1 MERLTESILRHA
13 RSLPEGVP
21 LTAKGLLHHGSRAA
35 IDQALSRLA
44 RRGELLRA
52 GRGLYVLP
60 IEGRFG
66 NRPPSPNKTIEA
78 LAAQRGE
85 RIASSGAAAANALG
99 LTTQV
104 PVTPEYLTSGP
115 SRTLT
120 LGRQKVRLRRSPPW
134 QLVLSGRRSGEVI
147 RALAWLG
154 PEQAGTALEQ
164 VRHSLSAEERR
175 ELAGVT
181 TQMPGWLAEP
191 LSRLAHG

>member
-1 MERLTESILRHA
+1 MERLRESILRHA
-13 RSLPEGVP
+13 RTHPEGVP
-21 LTAKGLLHHGSRAA
+21 LTAKGLLHLGSRAA
-35 IDQALSRLA
+35 VDQALSRLA
-44 RRGELLRA
+44 RRGELLRV
-52 GRGLYVLP
+52 GRGLYALP
-60 IEGRFG
+60 VEGPFG
-66 NRPPSPNKTIEA
+66 ARAPSPHKTVEA

-85 RIASSGAAAANALG
+85 RIASSGAMAANVLG

-120 LGRQKVRLRRSPPW
+120 LGRQRVRLHRSPPW
-134 QLVLSGRRSGEVI
+134 QLVLSGRRSGEVV

-154 PEQAGTALEQ
+154 PERAGAALQ
-164 VRHSLSAEERR
+164 QIRRSLSTEERR

-181 TQMPGWLAEP
+181 AQMPGWLAEP